1 MGLFNLRRAL
11 TALFVAILPTGA
23 YAETP
28 KEVRLD
34 YAYYAP
40 TSLVLK
46 AELAYLRG
54 EALTEL
60 YQSHA
65 L

>member
-1 MGLFNLRRAL
+1 MPL
-11 TALFVAILPTGA
+11 
-23 YAETP
+23 
-28 KEVRLD
+28 LD
-34 YAYYAP
+34 EPLSAVDAF
-40 TSLVLK
+40 TRMKLQELLS
-46 AELAYLRG
+46 ELARPRDRRSAERANLRG

>member
-1 MGLFNLRRAL
+1 MQAQRKRVLILGGTPSRLQRELAVPLARPRDRR
-11 TALFVAILPTGA
+11 
-23 YAETP
+23 
-28 KEVRLD
+28 
-34 YAYYAP
+34 
-40 TSLVLK
+40 S

-60 YQSHA
+60 YQSHV